1 MKVKSLFL
9 SMCAI
14 AALAS
19 CSQND
24 EVAPEVSNAKEAKV
38 VLQLKG
44 DGVATRATGDSE
56 PGEASETNIKDMTVF
71 FFNTAGNIIKSPV
84 YILKEKINDPIETTT
99 DAAQVAVIANLGTDE
114 TAGKFQS
121 VKSLEQLKKVSFS
134 SISGTAP
141 ATVNQSVTNVYMSG
155 MGTIVPNGAGDFK
168 AEVTLH
174 FITARIKEVKI
185 NWQADQKY
193 GIHSTFAQEASKD
206 KYFTIKQVY
215 LMKAQTNSHL
225 LPANAVGSPSVVYT
239 GSFVPTTIGWAGGL
253 AWGVA
258 PWEPAPSPTPVVTTD
273 YLVAKDFTAD
283 AAGGNGITNAL
294 EKSWYTFENNLA
306 DHPTGLI
313 VEVVWRSIENSV
325 QADELLTRY
334 FTVYF
339 GEKKENGTQ
348 PLLEAGKSYNITLN
362 LNGDFKPGGNGGG
375 GTPDPSKPST
385 DAKVTV
391 EITPAEWTTAD
402 MSKDFN

>member
-44 DGVATRATGDSE
+44 DGVATRAAE
-56 PGEASETNIKDMTVF
+56 PGEATETEIKDMTVF

-84 YILKEKINDPIETTT
+84 YILKEKISDPIETTT
-99 DAAQVAVIANLGTDE
+99 DAAQVAVIANLGTNE
-114 TAGKFQS
+114 TGGKFKD

-134 SISGTAP
+134 SISAP
-141 ATVNQSVTNVYMSG
+141 ATVNQSVANVYMSG
-155 MGTIVPNGAGDFK
+155 MGTVVPNGTGDFK

-185 NWQADQKY
+185 NWQAGQKY
-193 GIHSTFAQEASKD
+193 GVYSTFAQEGSKD

-225 LPANAVGSPSVVYT
+225 LPANAAGHPGVVYT

-258 PWEPAPSPTPVVTTD
+258 PWEPAPNPTPVVTTD
-273 YLVAKDFTAD
+273 YLVAKDFAAD
-283 AAGGNGITNAL
+283 AAGGNGIINAL
-294 EKSWYTFENNLA
+294 EKNWYTFENNLA
-306 DHPTGLI
+306 DDPTGLI
-313 VEVVWRSIENSV
+313 VEVVWRSKENSV

-348 PLLEAGKSYNITLN
+348 PLLEAGKSYSITLN

-391 EITPAEWTTAD
+391 EITPAQWTTAD